1 MATRRS
7 PAWMFG
13 LIIMI
18 VVGGVAFGY
27 LLPRSDESDRP
38 SQQERAETI
47 VAEVT
52 SEQSQSEHSAVE
64 ASTTEMA
71 SSDKVDDVAVS
82 FDLTRLDFRDQIQ
95 APQIATDGAD
105 RVWLAWD
112 SRTSDEEQTLFLAA
126 SEDGGRSFDSP
137 RAIRTANVYRWE
149 VMVRG
154 QPGKR
159 ESRLWPRLDW
169 QSDRLL
175 VSWVEPLPND
185 LATLRLYVSE
195 SLNGGATFGEPRAIS
210 SADAVRPTF
219 VAFASHADGRI
230 ATSWLDNR
238 HRAQQPFA
246 AVVNGTSVDES
257 LVYAGQD
264 EKGICPCCNTAVLLA
279 DDGSTLVAFRNHK
292 DGYRDMW
299 LAVKPAG
306 DVAFLAPLPIAGDRW
321 KFDGCPHDGPSMA
334 IHDGTLHVVWMDAH
348 EGAQRVYHA
357 RARLGEWAFTVQP
370 LDAAADGTQGHPTLA
385 IDAAG
390 VLHVVW
396 DEGLDPA
403 SAESSA
409 AGHRHGPPQGSGRA
423 IVYAVSRDGGQ
434 SFAVG
439 RKLAVRPGAFQ
450 TRPAVLPL
458 ADGSLGFAWNEL
470 SDAGKRI
477 VWHRDDASVAA
488 LAVRE

>member
-7 PAWMFG
+7 PVWMYG
-13 LIIMI
+13 LVMML
-18 VVGGVAFGY
+18 VVGGVALGY
-27 LLPRSDESDRP
+27 LMPERGESEKAADLDR
-38 SQQERAETI
+38 AKTAT
-47 VAEVT
+47 AEV
-52 SEQSQSEHSAVE
+52 SSAASLVEKTADE
-64 ASTTEMA
+64 ASATETVVSEDA
-71 SSDKVDDVAVS
+71 DDSAVS

-112 SRTSDEEQTLFLAA
+112 SRTGDEEHTLFL
-126 SEDGGRSFDSP
+126 STSVDGGRGFDSP
-137 RAIRTANVYRWE
+137 RAIRTASVYRWE

-159 ESRLWPRLDW
+159 ESRLWPQIAW
-169 QSDRLL
+169 QAGRLL
-175 VSWVEPLPND
+175 VSWVEPLPDN

-195 SLNGGATFGEPRAIS
+195 SEDGGATFGEPRVLS
-210 SADAVRPTF
+210 STDAVRPTF
-219 VAFASHADGRI
+219 VAFHSHADGRI
-230 ATSWLDNR
+230 AASWLYNR

-246 AVVNGTSVDES
+246 AIVSGQTADES
-257 LVYAGQD
+257 LVFAGQD

-292 DGYRDMW
+292 DGFRDMW
-299 LAVKPAG
+299 LAVKPA
-306 DVAFLAPLPIAGDRW
+306 DDSTFLAPVPIAGDRW

-334 IHDGTLHVVWMDAH
+334 IHDGMLHVVWMDAH
-348 EGAQRVYHA
+348 EGPQRVYHA
-357 RARLGEWAFTVQP
+357 RARLGDWSFDVQP
-370 LDAAADGTQGHPTLA
+370 LDAEAAGTQGHPTLA
-385 IDAAG
+385 IDVAG
-390 VLHVVW
+390 VLHVAW
-396 DEGLDPA
+396 DESLDPA
-403 SAESSA
+403 SAESPA

-423 IVYAVSRDGGQ
+423 IVYAMSRDGGQ
-434 SFAVG
+434 SFAAG

-450 TRPAVLPL
+450 TRPAVMPL

-477 VWHRDDASVAA
+477 VWHRDDAPAAA